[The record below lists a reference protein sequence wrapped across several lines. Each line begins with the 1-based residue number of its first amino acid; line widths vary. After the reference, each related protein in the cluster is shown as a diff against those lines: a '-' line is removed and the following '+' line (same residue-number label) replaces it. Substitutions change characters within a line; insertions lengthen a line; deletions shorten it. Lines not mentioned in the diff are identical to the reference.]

1 MAKVIKYVFL
11 SAEINHGTEDAPE
24 LEQVFLEKSIPW
36 NEINEGIAK
45 QEAWNGEYTVEDD
58 GEVDPAPADDDEY
71 ADMASAIREGVNGI

>member
-1 MAKVIKYVFL
+1 MAKVLKYVFL

-24 LEQVFLEKSIPW
+24 LEMVFLEKSIPW

-58 GEVDPAPADDDEY
+58 GLPDPVQEPSTDDILN
-71 ADMASAIREGVNGI
+71 ALLGVE